1 MYSKLHSFHG
11 FLIVLALGFAGALT
25 AQGQTPTPPV
35 QPPSPL
41 QTPAPAATPATPAA
55 AMPSAPAAPVTT
67 AILRGHIADPTGALI
82 PGATVTISTSAGTAV
97 TTTAADSAG
106 AYHVDGLAPGGYIVQ
121 ASFAGFAP
129 FQSPTI
135 SLTAGQIKRVD
146 ISMAI
151 EMEQQSIE
159 VTDESPT
166 VNTDASGNASAI
178 VLKGKDLEALS
189 DDPDELSN
197 ELTALAG
204 PSAGPNG
211 GQIYIDGFSGGQ
223 LPPKSAIREIRINQ
237 NPFSAEFDRLGYGR
251 IEILTKPGTDK
262 LHGQAFIQGNDKP
275 FNTGNPFTTTVPA
288 YYSYQFNGTVSG
300 AISKTASFFLS
311 GERRDQQSVNTWQIP
326 DAVLLADPGLPSN
339 CVGTGSFLDCP
350 NYGVSLLSPHVR
362 NNLSARIDWQLGAK
376 NTFTVRYGFWSEDE
390 RGNLNSGS
398 LATASTHESN
408 SDHTVQMS
416 NATIIND
423 HLVTENRFQYERHN
437 ENHYP
442 DSPDRT
448 ITVQGDFTGGGF
460 SGQESQD
467 HTTQLEFQNL
477 TTLSHGAHA
486 IKLGTRMRDTRDA
499 NLTTSGFKGTFT
511 FDNYQK
517 YLAMANALATS
528 ALATSKSSTTFNDQW
543 TLGNGPTSASYSTGN
558 ESAIGNMFDIAL
570 FAQDDWK
577 FNSRLTLSGGVR
589 WEAQNHISD
598 HNDWGPRASF
608 AYALDGKNGKKTK
621 TVVRGGYGFFF
632 DRFGSG
638 NLLTINR
645 ANIQSQVVLNDPK
658 CDSTTTS
665 GAFITS
671 LDAIDLSTCRS
682 TGTSTSS
689 AATPVKYEVAPHFH
703 APTTEQLGASLE
715 RQLSAGTSLTLTYL
729 HSFGVHQMVTR
740 NANQAPDGNPLHD
753 LGGYLYEYYP
763 EAVFKQN
770 QLIAS
775 VNTKLTKNLNFTGF
789 YTLSFANGNGNGPA
803 SDAYNL
809 DKDYGRAGFVTRNNL
824 FAMANYA
831 GPWGIRFNPML
842 IAQAGRPYN
851 VRLATDPLN
860 NLFNQRPGYASPAAC
875 TGTTGQYVQTTF
887 GCLDTQPSS
896 SEAILPVNLGSG
908 PAAVAVNL
916 RISRGFGIGPKLASA
931 AASQDNGGGPP
942 PGGPPDGGGGGRGG
956 GGRGGGGGGGF
967 GPGGF
972 GMGGGGRGGMGGGS
986 GTGRK
991 YSLNFSAQALNLFND
1006 VSYGPP
1012 LGTVIPTLNSS
1023 TGQYGPGDKFGRST
1037 NLAGGIFSQGSAV
1050 RRVFVQA
1057 TFSF

>member
-1 MYSKLHSFHG
+1 VYSKMHSFHG
-11 FLIVLALGFAGALT
+11 FLVVLTLGMSGALG
-25 AQGQTPTPPV
+25 AQGQTAGSPTPAAAPAV
-35 QPPSPL
+35 
-41 QTPAPAATPATPAA
+41 QTPAPAATT
-55 AMPSAPAAPVTT
+55 APVTT
-67 AILRGHIADPTGALI
+67 ATLRGHIADPTGALI
-82 PGATVTISTSAGTAV
+82 PGAAVTITTSAGTAV
-97 TTTAADSAG
+97 TTTTADSAG
-106 AYHVDGLAPGGYIVQ
+106 AYHVNGLAPGGYIVR

-129 FQSPTI
+129 FQSPAI
-135 SLTAGQIKRVD
+135 PLTAGQIKRVD
-146 ISMAI
+146 ISMAM
-151 EMEQQSIE
+151 EVEQQSVE

-166 VNTDASGNASAI
+166 VNVEASGNANAI

-275 FNTGNPFTTTVPA
+275 FNTGNPFTSTVPA
-288 YYSYQFNGTVSG
+288 YYSYQMNGTVSG

-326 DAVLLADPGLPSN
+326 DAVLPAGPGLPTN
-339 CVGTGSFLDCP
+339 CVGAGSFLDCP
-350 NYGVSLLSPHVR
+350 SYGVSLLSPHIR
-362 NNLSARIDWQLGAK
+362 NNASVRIDWQLGAK

-390 RGNLNSGS
+390 HGNLNSGS

-499 NLTTSGFKGTFT
+499 NLTTSGFKGTFN
-511 FDNYQK
+511 FDNYES
-517 YLAMANALATS
+517 YLAMANGLMTDNFADLV
-528 ALATSKSSTTFNDQW
+528 KK
-543 TLGNGPTSASYSTGN
+543 GYGPASASYTTGN

-577 FNSRLTLSGGVR
+577 VNTRLTLSGGMR

-632 DRFGSG
+632 DRLGSG

-645 ANIQSQVVLNDPK
+645 ANVQNQIVLNNPT
-658 CDSTTTS
+658 CTNSATT
-665 GAFITS
+665 
-671 LDAIDLSTCRS
+671 LDAIDLNKIDPTNCTS
-682 TGTSTSS
+682 TGSSTSS
-689 AATPVKYEVAPHFH
+689 ASTPIKYEVAPRYH

-715 RQLSAGTSLTLTYL
+715 RQMFTGTSATLTYL
-729 HSFGVHQMVTR
+729 HSYGVHQLVTR
-740 NANQAPDGNPLHD
+740 NANQAIGGTPQTNS
-753 LGGYLYEYYP
+753 GGYLYEYYP

-775 VNTKLTKNLNFTGF
+775 VNSKVTKNLSFVGF
-789 YTLSFANGNGNGPA
+789 YTLSFANGNNNGPA
-803 SDAYNL
+803 SNAYDL
-809 DKDYGRAGFVTRNNL
+809 DQNYGRAGFVTRNSL
-824 FAMANYA
+824 FMMGSYS
-831 GPWGIRFNPML
+831 GPWGIRFNPFM

-851 VRLATDPLN
+851 ITLATDPLN
-860 NLFNQRPGYASPAAC
+860 NLFNQRPGYASAAAC
-875 TGTTGQYVQTTF
+875 TGTSAQYIQTQF
-887 GCLDTQPSS
+887 GCLDTQPSG

-908 PAAVAVNL
+908 PAAVAVNM

-931 AASQDNGGGPP
+931 SNQDNGGGPP
-942 PGGPPDGGGGGRGG
+942 PGGPPPGGGGPGG

-972 GMGGGGRGGMGGGS
+972 GMGGGGRGMGGGS

-991 YSLNFSAQALNLFND
+991 YSLTFSAQALNLFND
-1006 VSYGPP
+1006 VSYGQPM
-1012 LGTVIPTLNSS
+1012 GTVIPTQNPV
-1023 TGQYGPGDKFGRST
+1023 TGQYGPGDKFGAST

-1057 TFSF
+1057 VFSF